1 MTLLAKRERED
12 RPYHA
17 SVDAVTHPG
26 LVRLVERAKTDPAVL
41 ALVLFGSHAR
51 GEASSTSDVDVCLVL
66 GSDVCSDVAMT
77 EKRLEYLA
85 IADLDVVVFQQL
97 PLPIR
102 SRVLRE
108 GRVLFVRDEDT
119 LYDLAIRTVRA
130 FERFRPYYR
139 MYLDEVAR
147 G

>member
-1 MTLLAKRERED
+1 MDVLARPALARLL
-12 RPYHA
+12 
-17 SVDAVTHPG
+17 
-26 LVRLVERAKTDPAVL
+26 ERARADAEILAV
-41 ALVLFGSHAR
+41 VLFGSHAR
-51 GEASSTSDVDVCLVL
+51 GEASRASDVYVCLVL
-66 GSDVCSDVAMT
+66 APERRSDLAMA

-97 PLPIR
+97 PLHVR

-108 GRVLFVRDEDT
+108 GRVLFVRDEDA
-119 LYDLAIRTVRA
+119 LYDLAIRTARA